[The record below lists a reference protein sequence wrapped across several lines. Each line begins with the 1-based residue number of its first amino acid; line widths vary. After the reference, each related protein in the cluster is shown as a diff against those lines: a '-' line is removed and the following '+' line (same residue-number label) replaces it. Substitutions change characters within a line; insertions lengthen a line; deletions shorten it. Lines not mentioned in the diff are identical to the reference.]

1 MRVDIST
8 AQAALAN
15 RGILAFCHA
24 IYLAF
29 HVTALYFGVAYLLIT
44 IPVHLIYTA
53 VALAKQDSLLRVQI
67 RSADVAPQESL
78 PLPSRQSR

>member
-15 RGILAFCHA
+15 RGILAFGHA
-24 IYLAF
+24 IYSAI
-29 HVTALYFGVAYLLIT
+29 HITALYFGVAYLLIT

-53 VALAKQDSLLRVQI
+53 VALAKQDRWLRVQI
-67 RSADVAPQESL
+67 HIAHVAPEDSL
-78 PLPSRQSR
+78 PLLSRQSR